1 MLIMFSEPVT
11 LGTGALGDPA
21 QLSSPQAVAAAML
34 WPCDS
39 FH

>member
-11 LGTGALGDPA
+11 LGTAAPEGPA
-21 QLSSPQAVAAAML
+21 QFSSSQVVLVATH